1 MAGPYTTLPG
11 DNPPP
16 STGTTGTTTTSS
28 SAPSGPSDAERMAM
42 ARLRTTYE
50 EVLRRWGMK
59 PDKNL
64 LNLIERGGRGQWSTT
79 QFMSFLRQT
88 PQYRQHFRGIQW
100 RVGMTEGQYN
110 STFAQYRDRA
120 ADIGER
126 LSRKEF
132 ALALR
137 KGKSYEEFND
147 TINAI
152 QSLSTYAPFWTQM
165 QQTLELRGVDVPGQ
179 KLTKNEMVKFIM
191 GLGPKKWETL
201 FQEVYITTQL
211 EKVAGIQVV
220 ARRAGEVAAP
230 DSYDITRNDILKIIK
245 NVEATSPGM
254 ELEKLSGADFAEI
267 GSFVKQHSI
276 SYMQRYGLSTA
287 DLITSRLGGPGAA
300 AIAERS
306 RRVLA
311 TQEAFNEPRA
321 VATGALTASQD
332 QPDEELPQSR

>member
-1 MAGPYTTLPG
+1 
-11 DNPPP
+11 
-16 STGTTGTTTTSS
+16 
-28 SAPSGPSDAERMAM
+28 M

-59 PDKNL
+59 ADKNL
-64 LNLIERGGRGQWSTT
+64 LNLIERGVRGQWSTT
-79 QFMSFLRQT
+79 QFMNFLRQT

-137 KGKSYEEFND
+137 KGKSYEEFSD

-152 QSLSTYAPFWTQM
+152 QSLSTYAPFWTQF
-165 QQTLELRGVDVPGQ
+165 QQELELRGVDVPGK
-179 KLTKNEMVKFIM
+179 KLTKGEMVKFIM

-230 DSYDITRNDILKIIK
+230 DSYDITRGDITKIIRQ
-245 NVEATSPGM
+245 VEALNPGR
-254 ELEKLSGADFAEI
+254 ELEELGGVDFAEI

-276 SYMQRYGLSTA
+276 AYLQRYGLGVA
-287 DLITSRLGGPGAA
+287 DLISSKLGGVGAA
-300 AIAERS
+300 DTAEKS
-306 RRVLA
+306 RRILA

-321 VATGALTASQD
+321 VATGALTAAEDRPQD
-332 QPDEELPQSR
+332 ELPQSL